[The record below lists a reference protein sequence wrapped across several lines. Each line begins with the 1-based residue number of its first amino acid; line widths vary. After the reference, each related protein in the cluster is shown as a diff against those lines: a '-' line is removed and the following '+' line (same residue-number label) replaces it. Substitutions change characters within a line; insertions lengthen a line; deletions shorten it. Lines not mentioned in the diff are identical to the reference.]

1 MPPRWLMTPR
11 SMVMIPIF
19 LTLLFSIA
27 CGGSTQPTEAPA
39 SQTAADTTGGTSPG
53 SEVAAPTTLPTLA
66 LVPPTAAATP
76 TPVVAEGM
84 TTSTTK
90 RIVISLGPLSTET
103 NLPWD
108 GPSIGWDKRHLY
120 ENLIGVER
128 STGQLIPE
136 IANEWSVSP
145 DALTWTFKL
154 RDDVPFH
161 FGLGNVTSRDV
172 KHMIAMSSRE
182 DALASEKKPYNK
194 TIREVEI
201 VDDQTVKIHQTKAD
215 GFTVPFFNYGGH
227 GGSVVT
233 SKDQWDAVG
242 DEGYRKRPTGTGS
255 YRYVSRVPS
264 QSILAERVEDHWR
277 KTAEFEELEVV
288 FTSEEAT
295 RLATLLTGQAHI
307 VSLPKDLQQTALDEG
322 MTMSQSVLPA
332 VQVSSFFSGQW
343 YSSPELMKN
352 EPWAGEDENSRK
364 VRQAINKAVNRQ
376 ELLDEIMLGR
386 AEMIRV
392 WGYHSSLV
400 GWNPDWETRWEEM
413 YGYDPERARELLA
426 EAGYPNG
433 FKLSLNMSASSSVPE
448 QLQLH
453 EAFGLYLEDV
463 GIEVEFTA
471 ITGAQRS
478 KMRRNREWNDL
489 IFAVSGTYRDPQ
501 FTVRTYNDPVEGTVH
516 AYENDFIHGVY
527 QELTAAA
534 TPEDRNS
541 ALRKIGDHKFENF
554 AEIPMFWFQSA
565 VMMNPDVVREYIF
578 PGNRRQIQTHFEF
591 IKAAN

>member
-1 MPPRWLMTPR
+1 MHRRQFMLPGSILILPVL
-11 SMVMIPIF
+11 

-27 CGGSTQPTEAPA
+27 CGGSTQPTAAPA
-39 SQTAADTTGGTSPG
+39 PQAAATAMPTLAQAAATTM
-53 SEVAAPTTLPTLA
+53 PTLA
-66 LVPPTAAATP
+66 LVPPTAAATSA
-76 TPVVAEGM
+76 PVVAEEM
-84 TTSTTK
+84 ITSTTK
-90 RIVISLGPLSTET
+90 RLVISLGPLSTET

-145 DALTWTFKL
+145 DALTWTFNL

-161 FGLGNVTSRDV
+161 FGLGNVTSHDV

-182 DALASEKKPYNK
+182 DALANEKKPYNK

-201 VDDQTVKIHQTKAD
+201 VDEQTVKIHQLKAD

-227 GGSVVT
+227 GGSVVS
-233 SKDQWDAVG
+233 SKDQWDAGG
-242 DEGYRKRPTGTGS
+242 DEGYIERPTGTGS
-255 YRYVSRVPS
+255 YRYVSREPS

-288 FTSEEAT
+288 FTAEEAT

-322 MTMSQSVLPA
+322 MTMAESVLPA

-343 YSSPELMKN
+343 YSTPELMKN

-364 VRQAINKAVNRQ
+364 VRQAINKAINRQ

-400 GWNPDWETRWEEM
+400 GWNPDWETQWEEM
-413 YGYDPERARELLA
+413 YGYDPVRARELLD

-453 EAFGLYLEDV
+453 EAVGLYLEDV

-501 FTVRTYNDPVEGTVH
+501 FTVRTYNDHAEGTVH
-516 AYENDFIHGVY
+516 AYENDFIHAAY

-534 TPEDRNS
+534 TPEDRYS
-541 ALRKIGDHKFENF
+541 ALLKMGNHKFENF

-565 VMMNPDVVREYIF
+565 VMMDPDVVQEYIY

>member
-1 MPPRWLMTPR
+1 MALHRLKTPNA
-11 SMVMIPIF
+11 MVFISIM
-19 LTLLFSIA
+19 LALLFSVA
-27 CGGSTQPTEAPA
+27 CGGSTQPTPA
-39 SQTAADTTGGTSPG
+39 TGATSTNQSSTG
-53 SEVAAPTTLPTLA
+53 SDATAPTALPTLA
-66 LVPPTAAATP
+66 LVPARAVATP
-76 TPVVAEGM
+76 TPAVAEPM
-84 TTSTTK
+84 VTSTTK
-90 RIVISLGPLSTET
+90 RLVISLGPLSTET

-108 GPSIGWDKRHLY
+108 APSIGWDKRHLY

-136 IANEWSVSP
+136 IATEWSVSP

-161 FGLGNVTSRDV
+161 FGWGNVTASDV
-172 KHMIAMSSRE
+172 KHMIAMSSR
-182 DALASEKKPYNK
+182 DDSLANEKKPYQS
-194 TIREVEI
+194 TIRDVEI
-201 VDDQTVKIHQTKAD
+201 VDDLTVKIHQTKAD
-215 GFTVPFFNYGGH
+215 GFTIPFFNYGGH
-227 GGSVVT
+227 GSSVLS
-233 SKDQWDAVG
+233 SKKQWDEEG
-242 DEGYRKRPTGTGS
+242 DEGYRNRPTGTGP
-255 YRYVSRVPS
+255 YRYVSRFPS
-264 QSILAERVEDHWR
+264 QNILAERVEDHWR

-288 FTSEEAT
+288 FTAEEAT

-307 VSLPKDLQQTALDEG
+307 VSLPKDLEETALDNG
-322 MTMSQSVLPA
+322 MIMSQSILPA
-332 VQVSSFFSGQW
+332 VQVASFFSGQW

-352 EPWAGEDENSRK
+352 EPWAGQDENARK

-413 YGYDPERARELLA
+413 YGYDPQRAKELLA
-426 EAGYPNG
+426 EAGFPNG
-433 FKLSLNMSASSSVPE
+433 FKLSINMSASSSVPE

-453 EAFGLYLEDV
+453 EALGLYLEAI

-471 ITGAQRS
+471 ITGALRS

-516 AYENDFIHGVY
+516 AYENEFIHQAY

-534 TPEDRNS
+534 TPEGRDK
-541 ALRKIGDHKFENF
+541 ALRKIGDHKFEEF

-565 VMMNPDVVREYIF
+565 VMMNPDVVSEFIF

-591 IKAAN
+591 IKSAKQ